1 MSGIELTAY
10 SGAILGP
17 IAKFLGWIMNA
28 IYMLMYNVFGIENIG
43 LSILLLTIF
52 IYSCMLP
59 LTVKQQKYSKLS
71 QKMQPEILA
80 VQNKYK
86 NKKDQASLMA
96 MNQEQ
101 QMIYDKYGVS
111 PMGSCLQMLIQ
122 MPIFF
127 ALYRVFYNIPAYIVN
142 VKEHFMGLV
151 EEIKQTEGFVD
162 KLTQMM
168 ADYKLNATLRVDLST
183 TGDTLNNYIV
193 DILYKIPSA
202 GWEKMED
209 YFPNLADAIDEMVV
223 HINQF
228 NYIFSFGDFQGLNIS
243 DTPWNIIKDNFAV
256 QGYLMMFL
264 AVMVPVVSYL
274 TQVLN
279 LKLMPQPTGG
289 NDQMAQQ
296 MKTMNT
302 MMPLFSLFLCFT
314 VQVGLGI
321 YWIFSSVS
329 RGVQQVCI
337 NQYFKNLDLDA
348 VIEKNQEKAKK
359 RREKMGI
366 SENQI
371 RNAAQISTRTIETK
385 ANVKVDETKAVELER
400 ANNTKVNA
408 KSGSLAAKA
417 NMVKEFNERNSRK

>member
-1 MSGIELTAY
+1 
-10 SGAILGP
+10 
-17 IAKFLGWIMNA
+17 
-28 IYMLMYNVFGIENIG
+28 
-43 LSILLLTIF
+43 
-52 IYSCMLP
+52 
-59 LTVKQQKYSKLS
+59 
-71 QKMQPEILA
+71 
-80 VQNKYK
+80 
-86 NKKDQASLMA
+86 
-96 MNQEQ
+96 
-101 QMIYDKYGVS
+101 
-111 PMGSCLQMLIQ
+111 MGSCLQMLIQ